1 MYDVVKSVTKK
12 LSGSSGPG
20 GMDLEA
26 LQGWI
31 LKFWEDSKT
40 LCTRIDFFVNWM
52 VNESSPWAAYRAFMP
67 GRLIV
72 LNKQPDVR
80 LVGVVEIWRHLF
92 AKIALKVTGPEATM
106 AFQVEQMCTVL
117 KAVIHGAFH
126 GV

>member
-1 MYDVVKSVTKK
+1 MSILTPVNNMYDVVKSVTKK

-52 VNESSPWAAYRAFMP
+52 VNESSPWAAYRAFMS
-67 GRLIV
+67 GHMISFD
-72 LNKQPDVR
+72 NQADVCI
-80 LVGVVEIWRHLF
+80 VGV
-92 AKIALKVTGPEATM
+92 G
-106 AFQVEQMCTVL
+106 
-117 KAVIHGAFH
+117 
-126 GV
+126 